1 MRLPVFLKHHTAP
14 FQGYFPSTFAPW
26 ISFLCQLAHSML
38 PLLLSPAPS
47 RDKKPLSPVPLYPL
61 HWEHGI
67 LLPPQ
72 IQTEEARRKSNRD
85 FLSILWCLAGGEDTW
100 KLRELLF
107 FEDSA
112 FWDHLFFLSSSK
124 LFHPP
129 NLSNLDLYN
138 SRLVFPLEK

>member
-26 ISFLCQLAHSML
+26 IFLCQQAHSML

-47 RDKKPLSPVPLYPL
+47 RTRSPSPLSHFTLC
-61 HWEHGI
+61 
-67 LLPPQ
+67 
-72 IQTEEARRKSNRD
+72 TENMGFFYLREFRRSEARRKSNRD

-100 KLRELLF
+100 KPREMLF
-107 FEDSA
+107 FENSA
-112 FWDHLFFLSSSK
+112 FRDHLFFLSSSK
-124 LFHPP
+124 LFRPP

-138 SRLVFPLEK
+138 SQLVLPLEK